1 MKLKNFWLQKI
12 REKSL
17 LKIVEWAQKNGKKV
31 EDLSRD
37 DVREA
42 IVSQR

>member
-1 MKLKNFWLQKI
+1 MKLRNPWLQKV
-12 REKSL
+12 REKTL
-17 LKIVEWAQKNGKKV
+17 LKIVEWAQKNHKKI
-31 EDLSRD
+31 EDLTKD

>member
-31 EDLSRD
+31 ESLSRD

>member
-12 REKSL
+12 REKGL

-31 EDLSRD
+31 ECLTRADA
-37 DVREA
+37 REA
-42 IVSQR
+42 IISQR